1 MPKQQTVFIS
11 CGQFTAEEKQLG
23 AAICALVEEL
33 TAFQPYFAEYQTSLE
48 GLTKNILGAL
58 NESVGLI
65 AVLHPRG
72 ALTYP
77 GSGDH
82 ARGSVWV
89 EQEIAI
95 AAFISQ
101 IVGRNLKT
109 AAFVHESV
117 ALEGMRTQLL
127 LNPRKFRSSS
137 GVLDHLR
144 KVLPGW
150 STEGTPRDGEVVLA
164 IKSNQTKITSERHD
178 YELELD
184 ILNNATERIDDYQI
198 DLLFPDAFLN
208 QTMQYGREVYDRRT
222 HTHRLFRA
230 VSRKG
235 LDAIYPGDRCK
246 ALTVPYYVDH
256 DIFWNKSEHL
266 DDKVTATLY
275 ISGHDP
281 QILAKSMRELQN
293 F

>member
-1 MPKQQTVFIS
+1 MSKRSTVFIS
-11 CGQFTAEEKQLG
+11 CGQFTDEEKQLG
-23 AAICALVEEL
+23 AAICELVENL
-33 TAFQPYFAEYQTSLE
+33 TCFKPYFAEYQTTLD

-72 ALTYP
+72 TVTYP
-77 GSGDH
+77 GGRSH
-82 ARGSVWV
+82 TRGSVWV

-95 AAFISQ
+95 AAFLSQ
-101 IVGRNLKT
+101 IVGRTLNT

-117 ALEGMRTQLL
+117 AREGMRDQLL
-127 LNPRKFRSSS
+127 FNPRKFKSSS
-137 GVLDHLR
+137 DVLDHLR
-144 KVLPGW
+144 NVLPEW
-150 STEGTPRDGEVVLA
+150 STEGTSSGGEVVLA

-178 YELELD
+178 YELQLD
-184 ILNNATERIDDYQI
+184 ITNNAERRIDDYQI
-198 DLLFPDAFLN
+198 DLLFPDTFLN
-208 QTMQYGREVYDRRT
+208 QTIQYGREVYDRRT
-222 HTHRLFRA
+222 HTHRLFRV

-235 LDAIYPGDRCK
+235 LDAIYPGDTCK
-246 ALTVPYYVDH
+246 ALTVPYYVDQ
-256 DIFWNKSEHL
+256 DIFENKSEHL

-281 QILAKSMRELQN
+281 QTFAKSIRELQN

>member
-23 AAICALVEEL
+23 ADICELVEEL
-33 TAFQPYFAEYQTSLE
+33 TTFKPYFAEYQTSLD

-72 ALTYP
+72 IVTYP
-77 GSGDH
+77 GDGGH
-82 ARGSVWV
+82 TRGSVWV

-109 AAFVHESV
+109 SAFVHDSV
-117 ALEGMRTQLL
+117 AREGMRTQLL
-127 LNPRKFRSSS
+127 LNPRKFKSNSD
-137 GVLDHLR
+137 VLDHLR
-144 KVLPGW
+144 NILPGW
-150 STEGTPRDGEVVLA
+150 STEGIPTDGEILLT
-164 IKSNQTKITSERHD
+164 IKSSQTKITSERHD

-184 ILNNATERIDDYQI
+184 ITNNGKERIDDYQI
-198 DLLFPDAFLN
+198 DLLFPDTFLN
-208 QTMQYGREVYDRRT
+208 QTIQYGREVYDRRT

-235 LDAIYPGDRCK
+235 LDAIYPGDTCK

-256 DIFWNKSEHL
+256 DIFCNKSERL
-266 DDKVTATLY
+266 DDKVTATLF
-275 ISGHDP
+275 ISGQDP
-281 QILAKSMRELQN
+281 QIFTKSIRELQN